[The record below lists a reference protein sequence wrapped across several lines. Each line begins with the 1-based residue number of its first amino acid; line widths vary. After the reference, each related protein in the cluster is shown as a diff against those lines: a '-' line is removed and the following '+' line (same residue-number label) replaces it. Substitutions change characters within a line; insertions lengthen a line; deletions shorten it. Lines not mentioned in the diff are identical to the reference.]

1 MVRRTPAL
9 SALGVAVL
17 LGLGFGVWT
26 GAVLALPAVARLDR
40 VLLAPPLT
48 PGSAL
53 AQIAAAFAL
62 VTHPVLMFG
71 AVVGLAL
78 WSWQRRL
85 RQLTAALV
93 LMVVLGYGGYAL
105 LKLAVR
111 RARPERALDVLTAQG
126 YAYPSGHMTAVV
138 CATIAVGA
146 AMAVTRQP
154 VRRRFAWQ
162 VGAAAIVVVVAFDR
176 WVTSAHW
183 VSDLVG
189 GVLFGGLVATV
200 SLLLAGVHV
209 PLPHDFVTEI
219 VRARAPVRE
228 DHVVRRAA
236 VIYNPV
242 KVVDWVTFRRQVDY
256 ELRSRGWQRTV
267 FLETTRED
275 PGHAMTAF
283 AVSEGVDLVLGAG
296 GDGTIRVICSGLAG
310 TGIPFGLIPAGTGN
324 LLAKNIGIPL
334 DAALALDVALDGE
347 DKAID
352 LVAVTVDSHTRH
364 HFAVM
369 AGIGIDAAIMDGTN
383 ADLKKAVGSAAYFVS
398 AARNAN
404 HQALRTRI
412 RVDDGEPVE
421 RLAHVI
427 VVGNVG
433 FLQGKLPLIPDAR
446 PDDGL
451 LDVLIASP
459 VTFRDWARVVTR
471 VLTRQRRED
480 AQLDRYTGRKV
491 TITVD
496 RRDAFQL
503 DGDTVGECRTMT
515 AEVQP
520 GALVVRVPRDAA
532 TPRATSAELVEL
544 SEGLTGAALSGGPAT
559 EHQERM
565 GTAG

>member
-9 SALGVAVL
+9 SALSVAVL
-17 LGLGFGVWT
+17 LGVAFVVWT
-26 GAVLALPAVARLDR
+26 GVVLALPAVSRVDR
-40 VLLAPPLT
+40 VLLAPALT

-53 AQIAAAFAL
+53 SQISAAFAL
-62 VTHPVLMFG
+62 LTYPGLVFG
-71 AVVGLAL
+71 AVAGLAV
-78 WSWQRRL
+78 WAWQRRL

-93 LMVVLGYGGYAL
+93 LMIVLGYGGYGL
-105 LKLAVR
+105 LKLVVR
-111 RARPERALDVLTAQG
+111 RARPERALDVLTAEG

-154 VRRRFAWQ
+154 VRKRFAWQ
-162 VGAAAIVVVVAFDR
+162 VGAIAIVVAVALDR

-183 VSDLVG
+183 VSDVVG
-189 GVLFGGLVATV
+189 GVLFGSLVATV
-200 SLLLAGVHV
+200 SLIVAGVHV

-219 VRARAPVRE
+219 VRARAPVPE

-236 VIYNPV
+236 VIYNPS

-267 FLETTRED
+267 FLETTPED
-275 PGHAMTAF
+275 PGHAMTAQ
-283 AVSEGVDLVLGAG
+283 AVREGVDLVLGAG

-334 DAALALDVALDGE
+334 DAALALDVALDGV
-347 DKAID
+347 DKPID
-352 LVAVTVDSHTRH
+352 LVAVTVDSHTHH

-398 AARNAN
+398 AAQNAN
-404 HQALRTRI
+404 HEALRTRI
-412 RVDDGEPVE
+412 RVDDAEPVE
-421 RLAHVI
+421 RMAHVI
-427 VVGNVG
+427 VIGNVG
-433 FLQGKLPLIPDAR
+433 FLQGNLPLIPDAR

-459 VTFRDWARVVTR
+459 VTVRDWAREVTR
-471 VLTRQRRED
+471 VVTRQRRED
-480 AQLDRYTGRKV
+480 AQLDRYTGRTV

-496 RRDAFQL
+496 RRDAYQL

-532 TPRATSAELVEL
+532 APRATSTELAEVGAELASSGSEL
-544 SEGLTGAALSGGPAT
+544 RAGDGRSPAGAAG
-559 EHQERM
+559 
-565 GTAG
+565 